1 MADLSDRIEQYVQD
15 VQNVQNVQSMGAD
28 FLREVFRLI
37 QAIGYEMTDG
47 DSWLVGFCVQKIEQE
62 IKNACNVPS
71 VPLGLYKCASGLV
84 AADFLTLKR
93 ANGKLDADS
102 LNFEPALKQI
112 REGDTELTYA
122 TETALSG
129 EQRLNLFLA
138 ACYQGREQLIAYRRL
153 KW

>member
-15 VQNVQNVQSMGAD
+15 VQNVQSMGAA
-28 FLREVFRLI
+28 FLREVFKLI

-62 IKNACNVPS
+62 IKNACNVSS

-84 AADFLTLKR
+84 VADFLTLKR
-93 ANGKLDADS
+93 ADGKLNADS
-102 LNFEPALKQI
+102 LNFEPSLKQI
-112 REGDTELTYA
+112 KEGDTEISYA
-122 TETALSG
+122 TETVSNG

-138 ACYQGREQLIAYRRL
+138 SCYQGREQFIAYRRL